1 MRKKWLGL
9 LSICP
14 LLGVLPSCGIATI
27 VKDANIDKWYN
38 KTTGEIEITE
48 DVTIDW
54 WTWGGLA
61 ANEIFTNIAKTFS
74 TKVCPNIKVRYS
86 NFDSSSYMSILT
98 NSSNDLPDLFFMPD
112 TNFYEYAYNS
122 VVWDFS
128 KYVTPEEIADVWES
142 GYERYLYNPET
153 KVVGNTPNA
162 GLYAL
167 PKDISTFSLCYNENL
182 MKEACNALGLDYTEI
197 RNEYLRDTDPMSWDE
212 FIELGNMIQP
222 YMTSQGKFFL
232 SHYELNAAL
241 FSNNADFFSD
251 DGSESRVE
259 EPQFAASLDFMH
271 SLACEHHLMAGAS
284 GSNTT
289 SGYNSFV
296 GKNSLFSFFGP
307 WDCEVFWG
315 VTSIEPDAKDF
326 AVKMVPVPYGP
337 GADKVYGTADDGM
350 SCAQIGS
357 AGYCIS
363 NKSTTTDLQRAAALK
378 FCKWLTIDEEA
389 QRQLYQMGTQL
400 PNLKSMAQEY
410 IDFGQGMVT
419 TYNGGKVPVNPSNL
433 NAFIDVVNGSSE
445 TDRVTG
451 RAKPETRILTNEFK
465 DDWANIV
472 KRTRFWADDNMTGE
486 RLVAAYKDILQ
497 SRINDSNAKLG
508 R

>member
-1 MRKKWLGL
+1 MRKKWLTI
-9 LSICP
+9 LSVFP
-14 LLGVLPSCGIATI
+14 LVGVLPGCSIASI
-27 VKDANIDKWYN
+27 VEDANIDQWYN
-38 KTTGEIEITE
+38 EKTGEIEITE
-48 DVTIDW
+48 DVEIDW

-61 ANEIFTNIAKTFS
+61 ANEIFSNIAKTFS
-74 TKVCPNIKVRYS
+74 TKVCPNIKVKYS

-112 TNFYEYAYNS
+112 TNFYEYAFNG

-128 KYVTPEEIADVWES
+128 KYVTQSEIADVWES
-142 GYERYLYNPET
+142 GYERYMYNPAT
-153 KVVGNTPNA
+153 KVVGNTDGA

-182 MKEACNALGLDYTEI
+182 MKEACTALGLDYAGI
-197 RNEYLRDTDPMSWDE
+197 RTEYLLDNNPMTWDK
-212 FIELGNMIQP
+212 FIELGTKIQP
-222 YMTSQGKFFL
+222 YMRDQGKFFL
-232 SHYELNAAL
+232 SHYELNAAI
-241 FSNNADFFSD
+241 FSNNADFFTD
-251 DGSESRVE
+251 DGSASRIE
-259 EPQFAASLDFMH
+259 EPQFADALDFMH
-271 SLACEHHLMAGAS
+271 SLASTYGLMAGAS

-315 VTSIEPDAKDF
+315 VTSTAEAKDF

-337 GADKVYGTADDGM
+337 GADKIYGTADDGM

-400 PNLKSMAQEY
+400 PNLKSMADEY
-410 IDFGQGMVT
+410 IRFGQGMVT
-419 TYNGGKVPVNPSNL
+419 TYSGKKVPVNPSNL
-433 NAFIDVVNGSSE
+433 NAFIDVVNG
-445 TDRVTG
+445 DGPNDFVTG

-465 DDWANIV
+465 DDWNNTV
-472 KRTRFWADDNMTGE
+472 KRTRFWADDDMTGA
-486 RLVAAYKDILQ
+486 RLVEAYKDILQ